1 MLTILNRRFPTEIS
15 LLIMQNIVLQ
25 KVRNTVIPQMYI
37 SNHRM
42 QKFINMYKL
51 DEDML
56 YDMKLNFAEI
66 KEIYSIINN
75 IQSRFIDFDYYK
87 HNDFD
92 DKIIKKFNYT
102 INSVNEK
109 CKDQVVYPLIKKMI
123 IIYF

>member
-1 MLTILNRRFPTEIS
+1 MLTILNRRFPAEIS
-15 LLIMQNIVLQ
+15 LLIMKNVVLQ

-37 SNHRM
+37 TNHRM

-56 YDMKLNFAEI
+56 YDMKFNFAEI
-66 KEIYSIINN
+66 KEIYSILNN
-75 IQSRFIDFDYYK
+75 IQSRFIDFGYYK
-87 HNDFD
+87 HSDFD

-123 IIYF
+123 C

>member
-15 LLIMQNIVLQ
+15 LLIMKNVVLQ

-37 SNHRM
+37 TNHRM

-51 DEDML
+51 HEDML
-56 YDMKLNFAEI
+56 YDLKFNFAEI

-75 IQSRFIDFDYYK
+75 IQSRFIDFGYYK

-102 INSVNEK
+102 INSVNKK

-123 IIYF
+123 C

>member
-1 MLTILNRRFPTEIS
+1 MLTILNRRFPTEIC
-15 LLIMQNIVLQ
+15 LLIMKNVVLQ

-37 SNHRM
+37 TNHRM

-56 YDMKLNFAEI
+56 YDMKFNFAEI
-66 KEIYSIINN
+66 KEIYTILNN
-75 IQSRFIDFDYYK
+75 IQTRFIDFGYYK
-87 HNDFD
+87 HGDFD

-109 CKDQVVYPLIKKMI
+109 CKDQVVYPLIKKML
-123 IIYF
+123 F

>member
-1 MLTILNRRFPTEIS
+1 MLTILNQRFPAEIS
-15 LLIMQNIVLQ
+15 LLIMQNVVLQ

-37 SNHRM
+37 TNHRM

-51 DEDML
+51 HEDML
-56 YDMKLNFAEI
+56 YDLKFNFAEI

-75 IQSRFIDFDYYK
+75 IQSRFIDFGYYK
-87 HNDFD
+87 HSDFD

-123 IIYF
+123 Y

>member
-1 MLTILNRRFPTEIS
+1 MLTILNQRFPAEIS
-15 LLIMQNIVLQ
+15 LLIMQNVVLQ

-37 SNHRM
+37 TNHRM

-56 YDMKLNFAEI
+56 YDIKFNFAEI

-75 IQSRFIDFDYYK
+75 IQSRFIDFGYYK
-87 HNDFD
+87 HSDFD

-123 IIYF
+123 Y

>member
-15 LLIMQNIVLQ
+15 LLIMQNVVLQ

-37 SNHRM
+37 TNHRM

-56 YDMKLNFAEI
+56 YDMKFNFAEI

-75 IQSRFIDFDYYK
+75 IQSRFIDFGYYK
-87 HNDFD
+87 HSDFD

-123 IIYF
+123 Y